1 MRKIGWWLSALGI
14 AFVLTGC
21 GGDDD
26 AGAQGDTGGLTV
38 YAAASLTDVFP
49 TIDPA
54 PAYNFAGSDE
64 LATQIREGAPAD
76 VYAAAS
82 SRYPQELFDEGLVE
96 EPVTFATNRLV
107 LIVPADNPAGI
118 ESLEDVTAPGTKLV
132 IAAEGVPVGDYTR
145 QVLEE
150 LDLTAALD
158 NVVSN
163 EDDVRGVLGKVAL
176 GEGDAGFVY
185 ITDAAVTEEDVTVIE
200 LPEGPQP
207 PIEYQIAVVSAS
219 ENTEAA
225 EAFVREVLGSDG
237 QEALEAAG
245 FTIP

>member
-1 MRKIGWWLSALGI
+1 MRRISWLLSTVSIAL
-14 AFVLTGC
+14 VLAGC

-54 PAYNFAGSDE
+54 PEYNFAGSDE

-82 SRYPQELFDEGLVE
+82 SRYPQELVEEGLVE

-118 ESLEDVTAPGTKLV
+118 GSLEDVTAPGIKLV
-132 IAAEGVPVGDYTR
+132 IAAEGVPVGDYTH

-150 LDLTAALD
+150 LGLTAALD

-176 GEGDAGFVY
+176 GEADAGFVY
-185 ITDAAVTEEDVTVIE
+185 ITDAAVSEEDVTVIE
-200 LPEGPQP
+200 LPEGSQP

-225 EAFVREVLGSDG
+225 EAFVQEMLGPDG